1 MKNIFQDS
9 TKKLPKEPD
18 SQIVRVSMKENEIAG
33 RKGHIPSGGKS
44 DKLAVQHTGSKK

>member
-1 MKNIFQDS
+1 MVDVFKDP

-18 SQIVRVSMKENEIAG
+18 AQIVRVGMKQNEVAG
-33 RKGHIPSGGKS
+33 RKDHLPAGGKS